1 MDNLGDSGYKT
12 DKIWLIYV
20 CLVFLIIHIKML
32 NTFKN
37 NREKGDNGEDIAC
50 FYLQKHGFFIQ
61 ERNHLRKWGEIDI
74 IAVKDKILHFVEV
87 KSVIDKGNMSD
98 YRPEE
103 NVNDLKQRKLRR
115 VIQTYLNENKYG
127 PDAEFEFHVITVV
140 TSIKTGKSKVK
151 MLANIIL

>member
-1 MDNLGDSGYKT
+1 M
-12 DKIWLIYV
+12 LIT
-20 CLVFLIIHIKML
+20 K
-32 NTFKN
+32 KN
-37 NREKGDNGEDIAC
+37 NREKGDRGEDIAC

-61 ERNHLRKWGEIDI
+61 ERNHLRRWGEIDI
-74 IAVKDKILHFVEV
+74 IAVKDKILHFIEV
-87 KSVIDKGNMSD
+87 KSVIDKGNMIG

-127 PDAEFEFHVITVV
+127 PNAEFRFHVITVV

-151 MLANIIL
+151 MLRNIIL